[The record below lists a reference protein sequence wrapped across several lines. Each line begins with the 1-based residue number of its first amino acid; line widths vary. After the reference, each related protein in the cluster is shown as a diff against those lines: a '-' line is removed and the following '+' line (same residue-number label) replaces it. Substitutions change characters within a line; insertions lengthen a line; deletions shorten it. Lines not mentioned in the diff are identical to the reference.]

1 MRIPRSLI
9 LENGSLF
16 HVTWQC
22 HNKSWL
28 LKQRWAK
35 KLYYSLLLRFKE
47 QYGVIFYSYMIMDNH
62 IHLSGKVTELKSFS
76 AFFRIVNSMFAK
88 EINKQAARCGQVVRD
103 RFKSPALQ
111 TEQDLVKEMIYH
123 DLNEVRAGK
132 VKHPKNNSVSSYAH
146 YAFGKA
152 DPLIS
157 DPQVYIQLGSFEEE
171 RQLAYQAMVEEILI
185 SAPRKKKGNYRNA
198 LYVGNPEWVAK
209 QYAKLKEF
217 RVSLAKIRKIN
228 LNLSP

>member
-9 LENGSLF
+9 LENSSLF

-28 LKQRWAK
+28 LKQKWVK
-35 KLYYSLLLRFKE
+35 QLYYALLLRFKD

-62 IHLSGKVTELKSFS
+62 IHLSGKLRDLKSFS
-76 AFFRIVNSMFAK
+76 AFYRIVNSMFAK
-88 EINKQAARCGQVVRD
+88 EINKQANRCGQVVRD

-132 VKHPKNNSVSSYAH
+132 VRHPKNNSLSSYAH
-146 YAFGKA
+146 YAFGKE
-152 DPLIS
+152 DPLIN
-157 DPQVYIQLGSFEEE
+157 DPEVYLQMGSSAKE
-171 RQLAYQAMVEEILI
+171 RQLAYQAMVEEIL
-185 SAPRKKKGNYRNA
+185 SAAPKKKDENYRKA
-198 LYVGNPEWVAK
+198 LFVGEPEWVVK
-209 QYAKLKEF
+209 QYEKLKGF
-217 RVSLAKIRKIN
+217 RTSLAKIRKSN
-228 LNLSP
+228 SSLSP

>member
-16 HVTWQC
+16 HVTWQS

-28 LKQRWAK
+28 LRQMWAK

-47 QYGVIFYSYMIMDNH
+47 QYDVVFYSYMMMDNH
-62 IHLSGKVTELKSFS
+62 IHLSGKLTDLKSFS

-88 EINKQAARCGQVVRD
+88 EINKQFTRCGQVVRD

-111 TEQDLVKEMIYH
+111 TEQDLVKAMIYH

-132 VKHPKNNSVSSYAH
+132 VKHPKKNSLSSYAH
-146 YAFGKA
+146 YAYGRE
-152 DPLIS
+152 DSLIS
-157 DPQVYIQLGSFEEE
+157 DPEVYQQMGSSPQE
-171 RQLAYQAMVEEILI
+171 RQIVYQGMVEEIL
-185 SAPRKKKGNYRNA
+185 SAAPRKKEGSYRNA
-198 LYVGNPEWVAK
+198 LYIGDPEWVAK
-209 QYAKLKEF
+209 QYEKIREF
-217 RVSLAKIRKIN
+217 RISLAKIRK
-228 LNLSP
+228 LNSRISP

>member
-28 LKQRWAK
+28 LKQKWVK
-35 KLYYSLLLRFKE
+35 QLYYSLLLRYKD
-47 QYGVIFYSYMIMDNH
+47 QYGVIFYSYMMMDNH
-62 IHLSGKVTELKSFS
+62 IHLSGKLTELKSFS

-88 EINKQAARCGQVVRD
+88 EVNKQASRCGQVVRD

-111 TEQDLVKEMIYH
+111 TEQDLVKEIIYH

-132 VKHPKNNSVSSYAH
+132 VKHPKNNTLSSYAH
-146 YAFGKA
+146 YAFGKE

-157 DPQVYIQLGSFEEE
+157 DPEVYLQMGSSAEE
-171 RQLAYQAMVEEILI
+171 RQLSYQALVEEVL
-185 SAPRKKKGNYRNA
+185 SATPRKKEGNYRNA
-198 LYVGNPEWVAK
+198 LYVGDPEWVAK
-209 QYAKLKEF
+209 QYKKLKEF
-217 RVSLAKIRKIN
+217 RISLAKIRKSN
-228 LNLSP
+228 SSLSP